1 MLKEVI
7 FKALFIGFAALL
19 IVGAIN
25 RTSAINEKVSGSD
38 GDPQGVAANTRAAGG
53 VQGNNASGLPW
64 QSYEGVV
71 IEVSEAELVI
81 ETTDGTE
88 ILVEGRPWLYLAEQ
102 GFTVA
107 VGDRFNLTAYY
118 EAGEY
123 KVGDLVNLD
132 TGASIQIRDSDGDPA
147 WRGRG
152 QGQS

>member
-1 MLKEVI
+1 MIKEVI
-7 FKALFIGFAALL
+7 LKALFIGFAALL

-25 RTSAINEKVSGSD
+25 RTSAINEKVRGND
-38 GDPQGVAANTRAAGG
+38 ADHQGVAANMRAAGG
-53 VQGNNASGLPW
+53 VQGNNASVLSW

-88 ILVEGRPWLYLAEQ
+88 IQVEGRPRLYLEEQ
-102 GFTVA
+102 GFAVA
-107 VGDRFNLTAYY
+107 AGDRFSLTAYY
-118 EAGEY
+118 ENGEY

-132 TGASIQIRDSDGDPA
+132 NGDRIQIRDSDGVPA

-152 QGQS
+152 QGQG